1 MYLRHYLFSMERC
14 DIVTLLPSSFLF
26 LSFFLSFFLL
36 TVDCRLTTYFQ
47 VVVIHRLFSVPPATA
62 GSARSPATA
71 SAPRRHS
78 KVIVSSDE

>member
-1 MYLRHYLFSMERC
+1 MYLRHYPFSMERC

-26 LSFFLSFFLL
+26 LSFFLL
-36 TVDCRLTTYFQ
+36 TVDCRLLTSKSSF
-47 VVVIHRLFSVPPATA
+47 VIHRLFSVPPATA